1 MVKITGF
8 EKLIYKNMG
17 PYKIEEEYGVA
28 LTAYLSEFKKNFPS
42 SFVDLV
48 QMELSKK
55 STDRLSLGK
64 IYLFLSLDQNKP
76 QSLPTKN
83 QIAVRLDILFILCD
97 YLDDILDGDS
107 VIALPKNELLI
118 NAMSLLFIS
127 IGELCELTKNYL
139 DTSKILFFLTESVNG
154 ERFDFY
160 STLSEDSSAEV
171 YFSKMLQKSTPLVQ
185 LVFYL
190 ACPDNELIWKDCA
203 QNLSTAFQLQNN
215 ALDCM
220 DTSKSDLVLF
230 KETLPFIKAL
240 EYARINTDKR
250 FLTIIEHRITDE
262 DSLAFLAFY
271 MEKCGAV
278 EYCLRAASLYFEEA
292 FQILKNNSNISVE
305 VFTLLKSYLKE

>member
-1 MVKITGF
+1 
-8 EKLIYKNMG
+8 MG
-17 PYKIEEEYGVA
+17 TYKIEEEYGVA

-55 STDRLSLGK
+55 STDRL
-64 IYLFLSLDQNKP
+64 
-76 QSLPTKN
+76 
-83 QIAVRLDILFILCD
+83 DILFILCD

-107 VIALPKNELLI
+107 AVALPKNELLI

-139 DTSKILFFLTESVNG
+139 DASKILYFLTESING

-203 QNLSTAFQLQNN
+203 QNLSTAFQLQND

-230 KETLPFIKAL
+230 KETLPFIKAF
-240 EYARINTDKR
+240 EYATIDNNKM
-250 FLTIIEHRITDE
+250 FLTIVENRMTDT

-271 MEKCGAV
+271 MEECGAV

-292 FQILKNNSNISVE
+292 FQILKNNADISAKA
-305 VFTLLKSYLKE
+305 FTLLKSYLKE

>member
-1 MVKITGF
+1 
-8 EKLIYKNMG
+8 MG

-28 LTAYLSEFKKNFPS
+28 LTSYLSEFKKNFPS

-64 IYLFLSLDQNKP
+64 VYLFLSLDQNKP

-171 YFSKMLQKSTPLVQ
+171 Q

-203 QNLSTAFQLQNN
+203 QNLSTAFQLQND

-230 KETLPFIKAL
+230 KETLPFTKAL

-271 MEKCGAV
+271 MEECGAV